1 MNNKRKKYKQE
12 SRQTKYQGRSHKGRR
27 LQAAVAALLLA
38 VTAAGCSEKNV
49 QAPAGEE
56 EVSIPIVLIVDSSTG
71 IRNEE
76 NVIQEFNRIYE
87 GKWQA
92 DVEWIMETEEE
103 YRRNLKRQNV
113 TDTLPAVITDV
124 RMLPAFYY
132 MMIQDGRI
140 EELSDYIYTDE
151 EWESMIEPSVLESCS
166 EEDGSIYLGPI
177 STAAFSCSGMFWNEE
192 LFARA
197 GIESFPE
204 TWEEFWTCCEQL
216 ESCGITPL
224 ALHTE
229 GTAWAPML
237 IATAEA
243 ASAEEGTEFMEEFYP
258 ETYQNDSGLRIAQ
271 TLQRLF
277 SYTTEDALYADFD
290 VSYENFFSGRAAMI
304 PNGYWMMDQI
314 PEEWQDK
321 VRFSAF
327 PENKMISSPE
337 TFGWAIVSGY
347 SEEVKEGAAALL
359 KLRTRLNMEQRE
371 ELFTR
376 DPGEMIPAERDYI
389 AAYKNGPQLVPNY
402 QVKWNSIL
410 QEETLGEI
418 LPDLAQG
425 KMTPEEFTEK
435 EDESIQKFLEEQ

>member
-1 MNNKRKKYKQE
+1 MKSEKYRMRRK
-12 SRQTKYQGRSHKGRR
+12 GARR
-27 LQAAVAALLLA
+27 AGQAAAAALLLA
-38 VTAAGCSEKNV
+38 VTVSGCSDGTAQTV
-49 QAPAGEE
+49 SGGG
-56 EVSIPIVLIVDSSTG
+56 EVSIPIVLTVDSSTG

-76 NVIQEFNRIYE
+76 ELITTFNEMYD

-92 DVEWIMETEEE
+92 DVEWVMETEEE
-103 YRRNLKRQNV
+103 YRQNLKRQNV
-113 TDTLPAVITDV
+113 TDTLPAVITDL
-124 RMLPAFYY
+124 RMLPAYYY

-140 EELSDYIYTDE
+140 EELSEYIDGDA
-151 EWESMIEPSVLESCS
+151 EWKEMIEPSVLESCS

-192 LFARA
+192 LFAQA
-197 GIESFPE
+197 GIEKFPE
-204 TWEEFWTCCEQL
+204 TWEEFWDCCEQL
-216 ESCGITPL
+216 SRCGITPL

-243 ASAEEGTEFMEEFYP
+243 ASTEEGASFMEEFYP
-258 ETYQNDSGLRIAQ
+258 ESYQNETGLRIAQ

-277 SYTTEDALYADFD
+277 TYTTDNALYTDFD
-290 VSYENFFSGRAAMI
+290 VSYDNFFSGQAAMI

-314 PEEWQDK
+314 PEEWQGK

-327 PENKMISSPE
+327 PENKLVSSPE

-347 SEEVKEGAAALL
+347 SEEIKEGAAALL
-359 KLRTRLNMEQRE
+359 KLRTQLNMEQRE
-371 ELFTR
+371 ELLAKNP
-376 DPGEMIPAERDYI
+376 DEMIPAERDYI
-389 AAYKNGPQLVPNY
+389 AAYKNNPQLVPNY

-418 LPDLAQG
+418 LPDLVQG

-435 EDESIQKFLEEQ
+435 EDESIRRFQEEQ

>member
-1 MNNKRKKYKQE
+1 MTKNEKWRGKR
-12 SRQTKYQGRSHKGRR
+12 SRTVRAS
-27 LQAAVAALLLA
+27 AAALLLA
-38 VTAAGCSEKNV
+38 MLVSGCSETAE
-49 QAPAGEE
+49 QTSGGEE
-56 EVSIPIVLIVDSSTG
+56 EVSIPMVLIVDSSTG
-71 IRNEE
+71 IKNEE
-76 NVIQEFNRIYE
+76 ELITEFNRIYD

-92 DVEWIMETEEE
+92 DVQWIMETEEE
-103 YRRNLKRQNV
+103 YRQNLKRQNV
-113 TDTLPAVITDV
+113 TDTLPAVITDL

-140 EELSDYIYTDE
+140 EELTEYINEDE
-151 EWESMIEPSVLESCS
+151 EWTTMIEPAVLESCS

-192 LFARA
+192 LFAQA
-197 GIESFPE
+197 GIEKFPE
-204 TWEEFWTCCEQL
+204 TWEEFWECCEQL
-216 ESCGITPL
+216 SACGITPL

-243 ASAEEGTEFMEEFYP
+243 ASTEEGAAFMNEFYP
-258 ETYQNDSGLRIAQ
+258 DTYQNESGLRIAQ
-271 TLQRLF
+271 TLQKLF
-277 SYTTEDALYADFD
+277 RYTTEDALYMDFD
-290 VSYENFFSGRAAMI
+290 VSYDNFFSGQAAMI

-321 VRFSAF
+321 VRFSPF
-327 PENKMISSPE
+327 PENKMVSSPE

-347 SEEVKEGAAALL
+347 SDEVKEGAAALL
-359 KLRTRLNMEQRE
+359 KLRTQLNMEQRE
-371 ELFTR
+371 ELFAK
-376 DPGEMIPAERDYI
+376 DPEEMIPAERDYI

-410 QEETLGEI
+410 QEKTLGEI

-425 KMTPEEFTEK
+425 KMTPEEFTAR
-435 EDESIQKFLEEQ
+435 EDESIAQFMEEQ

>member
-1 MNNKRKKYKQE
+1 M
-12 SRQTKYQGRSHKGRR
+12 
-27 LQAAVAALLLA
+27 
-38 VTAAGCSEKNV
+38 TAAGCSEKNV

-151 EWESMIEPSVLESCS
+151 EWESMIESSVLESCS

-243 ASAEEGTEFMEEFYP
+243 ASAEEGAEFMEEFYP

-376 DPGEMIPAERDYI
+376 DPEEMIPAERDYI

-418 LPDLAQG
+418 LPELARG
-425 KMTPEEFTEK
+425 KMSPEEFTEK